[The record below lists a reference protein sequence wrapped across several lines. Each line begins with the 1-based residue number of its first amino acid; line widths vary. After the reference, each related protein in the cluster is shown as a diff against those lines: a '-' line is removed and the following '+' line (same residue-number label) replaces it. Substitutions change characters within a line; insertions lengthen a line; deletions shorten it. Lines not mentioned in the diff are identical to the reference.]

1 VTLAATVTVALWV
14 AVVTVGFNLVLA
26 HRLAAQA
33 DDVLRVR
40 SEAVASTLVISPSG
54 QVTLRDAGG
63 DTAIDMGAWIFQG
76 HRLVEGPTVRTA
88 IGAQAQKLAA
98 GGTRFSVTDQPF
110 PVRLYA
116 QPVLQHGTKVAT
128 IVTSV
133 ELTAYAQTRRAALV
147 GSALVALLLLAGVF
161 LVLRSAVS
169 RALSPVEAM
178 TRQAAA
184 WSIGDSPGRFG
195 DEVRPAELAVLG
207 GTLDTLL
214 TRLAAMLRHEKQL
227 AGELSH
233 ELRTPLSRIIAE
245 SDLLTER
252 PQSPEELAAGHASIL
267 QSAEQMRDILET
279 LLATARTD
287 TGAPAGRCDAFEVA
301 RSVATRRTIPHK
313 TVVVTRSSGDTRAG
327 VDSAVLERALVP
339 ILDNAL
345 RYAVKEVRIE
355 VYSDPDSVR
364 IDIADDGPGIPEAS
378 LPHVFEPGRRA
389 DPADGH
395 PGAGLGL
402 ALARRLLVASG
413 GGISASSTPPGATFH
428 LTLPHG

>member
-1 VTLAATVTVALWV
+1 
-14 AVVTVGFNLVLA
+14 
-26 HRLAAQA
+26 
-33 DDVLRVR
+33 
-40 SEAVASTLVISPSG
+40 
-54 QVTLRDAGG
+54 
-63 DTAIDMGAWIFQG
+63 
-76 HRLVEGPTVRTA
+76 
-88 IGAQAQKLAA
+88 
-98 GGTRFSVTDQPF
+98 
-110 PVRLYA
+110 
-116 QPVLQHGTKVAT
+116 
-128 IVTSV
+128 
-133 ELTAYAQTRRAALV
+133 
-147 GSALVALLLLAGVF
+147 
-161 LVLRSAVS
+161 
-169 RALSPVEAM
+169 
-178 TRQAAA
+178 
-184 WSIGDSPGRFG
+184 
-195 DEVRPAELAVLG
+195 
-207 GTLDTLL
+207 
-214 TRLAAMLRHEKQL
+214 MLRHEKQL

-428 LTLPHG
+428 LRLPHG